1 MIGNITGKRTLR
13 TPTSERFLAIQ
24 DGQDAAAVDLRYLPN
39 GTVSGTVIV
48 LRSAGT
54 AEEEIPRLL
63 ASLDED
69 CLPDVDLQ
77 HGTLTFTVVWGE
89 IVANYEASRE

>member
-1 MIGNITGKRTLR
+1 M
-13 TPTSERFLAIQ
+13 
-24 DGQDAAAVDLRYLPN
+24 
-39 GTVSGTVIV
+39 